1 MMSVKKLPFLPEPH
15 TDEEML
21 VQGATASQPK
31 LTHHAASIVSE
42 THRKRRKA
50 TGDSASAI
58 DFVQNV
64 CKDWNC

>member
-42 THRKRRKA
+42 THRKGRQA
-50 TGDSASAI
+50 FGYSPSTI
-58 DFVQNV
+58 NFVQYIGKNR
-64 CKDWNC
+64 N